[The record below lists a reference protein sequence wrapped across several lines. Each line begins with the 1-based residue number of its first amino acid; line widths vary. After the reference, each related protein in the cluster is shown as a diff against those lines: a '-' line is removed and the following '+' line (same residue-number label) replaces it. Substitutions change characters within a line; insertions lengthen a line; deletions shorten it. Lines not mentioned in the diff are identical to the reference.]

1 MDGCCVSRRT
11 AGAVDGLQAAGYFL
25 VTAQVTGDDL
35 DGLPLV
41 ACN

>member
-1 MDGCCVSRRT
+1 MVAAYRAERR
-11 AGAVDGLQAAGYFL
+11 GAVDGPQAAGYFL
-25 VTAQVTGDDL
+25 VTGQVTGDDL